1 MERAPRFKTGSVVFD
16 RRRKTWN
23 LLTWE
28 ARKRRTQRIGTLSEY
43 RSKTAAQRAAQSIP
57 RTDIPQPQHEAGT
70 IRVLVDQ
77 YRKEKM
83 PERAS
88 TRRGYETY
96 LQNQILPKWQDAAI
110 TDVQPRP
117 VELWLNTLKLA
128 PKSKV
133 HVGGL
138 LHTLWDY
145 AMWRGDV
152 PTARNPMEL
161 VQIRNASKRVNKPRT
176 MTIEEFHRLSA
187 ILTEPYKTM
196 ATVGVC
202 LGLRWSEIA
211 GLKWQDIDWIDGELR
226 LQRAVVKQIEDEV
239 KTVHSSKPLALD
251 TRILDVLKQHRQNSV
266 FTAPDDWVF
275 ASPAKLGRL
284 PRSYTSFW
292 EKLGRACQDLGIRH
306 ISPHSFRHS
315 YRAWLDE
322 LGAPIT
328 VQQRAM
334 RHGDIRV
341 TMSYGE
347 TVGDGLREASSRL
360 AAKAIPNKRIA
371 NGLRRL

>member
-1 MERAPRFKTGSVVFD
+1 MERAPRFKTRSVVFD

-133 HVGGL
+133 HVRGL